1 MMGVFN
7 NLVIYGQDVPKPVGI
22 GDPDLATAGHGM
34 RKAIAF
40 GTASK
45 YLGCLKVK
53 AVEWEWDPRGIGKSM
68 VPSVA
73 LVPIKR

>member
-1 MMGVFN
+1 MKKRRSRLLRQMMGVFN

-22 GDPDLATAGHGM
+22 GDPDLPTAGHGM

-53 AVEWEWDPRGIGKSM
+53 TVVRG
-68 VPSVA
+68 PS
-73 LVPIKR
+73 RYR

>member
-1 MMGVFN
+1 LKKRRSRLLRQMMGVFN
-7 NLVIYGQDVPKPVGI
+7 NLVIYGQDVPKSVGI
-22 GDPDLATAGHGM
+22 GDPDLPTAGHGM

-53 AVEWEWDPRGIGKSM
+53 TVEW
-68 VPSVA
+68 
-73 LVPIKR
+73 